1 METLTGMRR
10 RGISLGI
17 LSAEGAIAW
26 FRPAEAVAV
35 ALTAMGGTLLV
46 TLIVMIAVIL
56 GNNQICERVFRLLRW
71 AANRPEPCALGQAN
85 GPGPAE
91 RHHHPAACAPEPLGT
106 HPAATPSGC
115 TPSRQCCMVTS
126 ARQSSASCTRKPRLI
141 CRKLSLQIPGH
152 QEPAR

>member
-1 METLTGMRR
+1 MPTKRLPIPFALFGTGPGSELVPARRWCDSPMEILTGMRR

-46 TLIVMIAVIL
+46 TLIVMIAIIL

-91 RHHHPAACAPEPLGT
+91 RHHHP
-106 HPAATPSGC
+106 
-115 TPSRQCCMVTS
+115 R
-126 ARQSSASCTRKPRLI
+126 RL
-141 CRKLSLQIPGH
+141 RH
-152 QEPAR
+152 